1 MVTAGIVSEFDPF
14 HNGHKYLVEKTR
26 ENGATH
32 IMTVM
37 SGSFLQR
44 GECAVLGKY
53 PRAKAA
59 VLGGVDLVLE
69 LPQIYAC
76 SSAQRFAS
84 GAVNTLAACGCV
96 DRLSFGSECGD
107 KNALMRAADTLSRL
121 DVSEYTSQGFSYPR
135 AAQAAAEKSGDAD
148 IVPIFSSPNDTLA
161 AEYIRAAKGRLNIF
175 AVKRTAPH
183 NGGSEGV
190 FISAMAI
197 RRMMMQNDN
206 TYLKYIPESTA
217 DIILQETKNGGC
229 PAALE
234 NNERGVLTVLRRMT
248 AEDFAKLPDVS
259 EGLENR
265 ITRAV
270 RENDT
275 LEGIISAV
283 KCKRYTRARIC
294 RVIACAYL
302 GITAEM
308 PDMPPQYIRVLAFN
322 DKGAEVLKAMKKTAR
337 LPILTVARDFGR
349 LNDSAA
355 KMLAAD
361 IRATELFGLCTPTLQ
376 GCGTDHYTGAI
387 YIDKQGG

>member
-1 MVTAGIVSEFDPF
+1 MTAGIVSEFDPF

-32 IMTVM
+32 VMTVM

-161 AEYIRAAKGRLNIF
+161 A
-175 AVKRTAPH
+175 
-183 NGGSEGV
+183 
-190 FISAMAI
+190 
-197 RRMMMQNDN
+197 
-206 TYLKYIPESTA
+206 
-217 DIILQETKNGGC
+217 
-229 PAALE
+229 
-234 NNERGVLTVLRRMT
+234 
-248 AEDFAKLPDVS
+248 
-259 EGLENR
+259 
-265 ITRAV
+265 
-270 RENDT
+270 
-275 LEGIISAV
+275 
-283 KCKRYTRARIC
+283 
-294 RVIACAYL
+294 
-302 GITAEM
+302 
-308 PDMPPQYIRVLAFN
+308 
-322 DKGAEVLKAMKKTAR
+322 
-337 LPILTVARDFGR
+337 
-349 LNDSAA
+349 
-355 KMLAAD
+355 
-361 IRATELFGLCTPTLQ
+361 
-376 GCGTDHYTGAI
+376 
-387 YIDKQGG
+387 